1 MGRFIGELGTDSFGV
16 TLDETKVGTL
26 TLSAAE
32 AVAIDDDGVLAA
44 TAGSALAVMVTN
56 AGVTANP
63 PFPRNLIVTPGGT
76 TAGVPAGNV
85 TVSGTNFAGEA
96 ITEDFAFLAN
106 ATAATVGAKAFKTV
120 TSVSIPQ
127 LDEAGATFK
136 VGWGDKIGLPLKLA
150 YNAVLGATLNGVR
163 ETTFPTV
170 AYSSTVLE
178 SNTVDLNSAHDGHE
192 DKIFLAQ

>member
-1 MGRFIGELGTDSFGV
+1 MSRYTGELSTDAYGV
-16 TLDETKVGTL
+16 TFDETKVGCL
-26 TLSAAE
+26 TLSATE
-32 AVAIDDDGVLAA
+32 AAAIDDDGVLAA
-44 TAGSALAVMVTN
+44 TEGSALAVQVTN

-85 TVSGTNFAGEA
+85 TVTGTNFAGET

-120 TSVSIPQ
+120 EFVSIPQ

-136 VGWGDKIGLPLKLA
+136 VGWGDKIGLPVKLA

-170 AYSSTVLE
+170 TYSSTALE
-178 SNTVDLNSAHDGHE
+178 SNTVDLNSALDGHE
-192 DKIFLAQ
+192 VKIFLAL